1 MKRFTS
7 LLIGCSLALAGVAMA
22 QQPNEEAS
30 PGKKKKQGTE
40 QTQPAQAKP
49 GATAA
54 KPHATAVRE
63 HGARNEPGTMN
74 EPAATKGRKGQPKSE
89 TSAQTGTNVSG
100 QPASSAT
107 PSAEQPKKGM
117 KGRAATKASATPA
130 ATAAAAARA
139 TPGAAASAAPSV
151 ATGQQR
157 GQANA
162 AAAKKPAPEQVQ
174 QIKSQHANL
183 RAQPKP
189 QQVPAVTYNQ
199 NYRIQGAEHWQGPQY
214 EVFRSY
220 HPEWHDQGWYHSH
233 YNRVELISGGYYY
246 WNNGYWYPAWGYSPS
261 AQYYAYDGPIYV
273 GHHAEPPDKVIADV
287 QGVLQEMGYYKGE
300 VDGLL
305 GPLTREALTAYQND
319 NGLTTTAAI
328 DQPTLDSLGMG

>member
-117 KGRAATKASATPA
+117 KGRAATKGSATPS
-130 ATAAAAARA
+130 
-139 TPGAAASAAPSV
+139 P
-151 ATGQQR
+151 
-157 GQANA
+157 
-162 AAAKKPAPEQVQ
+162 PE
-174 QIKSQHANL
+174 
-183 RAQPKP
+183 
-189 QQVPAVTYNQ
+189 
-199 NYRIQGAEHWQGPQY
+199 
-214 EVFRSY
+214 
-220 HPEWHDQGWYHSH
+220 
-233 YNRVELISGGYYY
+233 
-246 WNNGYWYPAWGYSPS
+246 
-261 AQYYAYDGPIYV
+261 
-273 GHHAEPPDKVIADV
+273 
-287 QGVLQEMGYYKGE
+287 
-300 VDGLL
+300 
-305 GPLTREALTAYQND
+305 
-319 NGLTTTAAI
+319 
-328 DQPTLDSLGMG
+328 